1 MNKKIILFYLAIL
14 LAIPGLTAQTV
25 KLEQVE
31 SLAGPVFVKLDLLGF
46 TGTNGNVGAITLF
59 IEYDQ
64 TLLTYTGPTS
74 VPFMGGTII
83 INPNYGADE
92 WLGISWMNFAG
103 ANIDGTF
110 LTLQFEYLG
119 GFVTD
124 LVFVESYEITNI
136 YGTPITATYDDG
148 GISPV
153 EVITPFLE
161 IEKVIAEGA
170 ELIPL
175 PDPPGGELLVPDPVE
190 VNIYADG
197 LSAESIGSIVF
208 VISYDATKLNYT
220 GFDPGPLGAG
230 WVLDPYASGFL
241 SISRATESGMTFAD
255 GELLTLYFD
264 YLYVPDPLTDGMAEI
279 AFEAGTHMRRTN
291 TSYIPFG
298 MKDGWVWDALPGDAD
313 CSGEINIDDIIIMI
327 NHIFNGDPIPCFEA
341 ADMNKDGFVL
351 IEDLVQV
358 INIVFPTP

>member
-25 KLEQVE
+25 KIKQVQ
-31 SLAGPVFVKLDLLGF
+31 SLAGPVFVDLDMLGF
-46 TGTNGNVGAITLF
+46 TGANGNVGAITLF
-59 IEYDQ
+59 IEYDH
-64 TLLTYTGPTS
+64 TLLTYAGPTS

-83 INPNYGADE
+83 INPNYGDDK
-92 WLGISWMNFAG
+92 WLGLSWINFAG

-119 GFVTD
+119 GFVAN
-124 LVFVESYEITNI
+124 LEFVDGNEITNLF
-136 YGTPITATYDDG
+136 GNPILPTYADG
-148 GISPV
+148 SISPV
-153 EVITPFLE
+153 AIITPFLE
-161 IEKVIAEGA
+161 IEKVIAQGA
-170 ELIPL
+170 ELITL
-175 PDPPGGELLVPDPVE
+175 PPPGGQLLVPEPVE
-190 VNIYADG
+190 VIIFAAG
-197 LSAESIGSIVF
+197 LVSESIGSI
-208 VISYDATKLNYT
+208 ILMIAYDATKLNYT
-220 GFDPGPLGAG
+220 GFDPGPLGPG
-230 WVLDPYASGFL
+230 WVIDPYAPGQL
-241 SISRATESGMTFAD
+241 TITRANSSGMIVAD
-255 GELLTLYFD
+255 GELLTLEFD
-264 YLYVPDPLTDGMAEI
+264 YLYVPNPLTDGQAEI
-279 AFEAGTHMRRTN
+279 IFEAGTHMRRTN

-358 INIVFPTP
+358 INIVFPNP